1 MLAGR
6 VLGHRNLRM
15 WAGALRLI
23 TAPVFACLMF
33 PVLPF
38 ASGFLQKSYG
48 FGPILVV
55 GSLAYV
61 VSGLAIWYFER
72 E

>member
-1 MLAGR
+1 VLVMRLAGPR
-6 VLGHRNLRM
+6 QRGLMSSIMTVLWSSG
-15 WAGALRLI
+15 WAIAA
-23 TAPVFACLMF
+23 T
-33 PVLPF
+33 

-55 GSLAYV
+55 GSLAYI
-61 VSGLAIWYFER
+61 VSGLSIWYFER

>member
-1 MLAGR
+1 MSSIMT
-6 VLGHRNLRM
+6 VLWSSG
-15 WAGALRLI
+15 WAIAAI
-23 TAPVFACLMF
+23 
-33 PVLPF
+33 